1 MMAKMTMP
9 ANMEVAQFVKATMR
23 ASRVQLLLIGL
34 YDEYAIRPPKAR
46 PRGGLISRVQW
57 ITICLTH
64 LQIWSILMESYVGYG
79 LESDVN

>member
-9 ANMEVAQFVKATMR
+9 ANMEVAQLVNATMR

-46 PRGGLISRVQW
+46 PASKLISRVKW
-57 ITICLTH
+57 ISIC
-64 LQIWSILMESYVGYG
+64 
-79 LESDVN
+79 

>member
-34 YDEYAIRPPKAR
+34 YEEYAIRPPKAR
-46 PRGGLISRVQW
+46 PASKLISQVQW
-57 ITICLTH
+57 ISIC
-64 LQIWSILMESYVGYG
+64 
-79 LESDVN
+79 